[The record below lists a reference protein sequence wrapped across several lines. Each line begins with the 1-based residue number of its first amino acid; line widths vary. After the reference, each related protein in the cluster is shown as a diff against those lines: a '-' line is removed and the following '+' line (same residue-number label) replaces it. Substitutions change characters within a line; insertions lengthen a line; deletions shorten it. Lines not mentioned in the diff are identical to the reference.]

1 MSSILD
7 AFALSSAKLSP
18 NTPQA
23 QDLIR
28 NHLRLK
34 PLDKTTIVNQ
44 ISMIAFMLSEFA
56 TSQYLFSTLKRE
68 DQIILLKNN
77 IPLYLQY
84 VMARYFHAE
93 TGIINLAI

>member
-18 NTPQA
+18 STPQA

-34 PLDKTTIVNQ
+34 PLEKTTIVSQ
-44 ISMIAFMLSEFA
+44 ISMIALMITEFA
-56 TSQYLFSTLKRE
+56 TSQYLFSTLTRE
-68 DQIILLKNN
+68 DQVILLKNN

-93 TGIINLAI
+93 TGTVNI